1 MSKFT
6 VVIDT
11 SESISPEDLKSFTQ
25 EINESVIMSNE
36 WIYGEYKGTVD
47 LIDRGEKG
55 PWALLDAEKLD
66 DDHNTPLVQVGLTE
80 EQFAALNED
89 DEVTFRLSRADG
101 ASEAYLIYNDD
112 TEQPYDIHLSD
123 LRKV

>member
-1 MSKFT
+1 MT
-6 VVIDT
+6 
-11 SESISPEDLKSFTQ
+11 EDYYDYLLGTKSVPHLA
-25 EINESVIMSNE
+25 SLPSLGYVMSNE
-36 WIYGEYKGTVD
+36 WIYGEYKGIVD
-47 LIDRGEKG
+47 LIDRGDKG

-80 EQFAALNED
+80 EQFQMLNED
-89 DEVTFRLSRADG
+89 DEVMFKLSRADG

-123 LRKV
+123 LKKA